1 MKFTAEQ
8 KGILCTVLSAVC
20 FATGGLLI
28 KINTWSS
35 FTINGVRSFFAVFVF
50 LIYMIVTKHSLKFNG
65 KVLLGVIANSMMSL
79 TFVMANKMTTAANA
93 IVLQFTLPIYI
104 MLLLWIFEKK
114 KPDRISVLSG
124 IISFVGIMFFFLD
137 SLSAGGMAGN
147 ILALIS
153 GFFYAVVFVMKRI
166 PGSDFE
172 SSAILSFGLNF
183 LVGIPFYLRE
193 TDWGVVNIS
202 TGILQGVVQIGLAY
216 IFLNIA
222 LDKVPPVG
230 ASLISMI
237 EPILNP
243 VLVAVFYGEKIG
255 IVSFLGAV
263 IVLSS
268 ALFYNLKSMP
278 ESGNR
283 HRQ

>member
-1 MKFTAEQ
+1 MKLTAQQ

-50 LIYMIVTKHSLKFNG
+50 LVYMIATKHPLKVNG
-65 KVLLGVIANSMMSL
+65 KVLIGVVANSLMSL

-104 MLLLWIFEKK
+104 MLLLWAFEKK
-114 KPDRISVLSG
+114 KPDKVSVCSG
-124 IISFVGIMFFFLD
+124 VISFVGIMFFFLD

-153 GFFYAVVFVMKRI
+153 GFFYAVVFLIKRI
-166 PGSDFE
+166 PDSDFE

-183 LVGIPFYLRE
+183 LVGIPFYLQE
-193 TDWGVVNIS
+193 TDWGMVNIS
-202 TGILQGVVQIGLAY
+202 TGILQGVIQIGLAY

-222 LDKVPPVG
+222 LDKMPPVG

-243 VLVAVFYGEKIG
+243 TLLAIFYGEKIG
-255 IVSFLGAV
+255 PMSLVGAV
-263 IVLSS
+263 IVLTS
-268 ALFYNLKSMP
+268 ALFYNLKST
-278 ESGNR
+278 S
-283 HRQ
+283 

>member
-1 MKFTAEQ
+1 MKLTVQQ

-50 LIYMIVTKHSLKFNG
+50 LVYMIATKHPLKVNG
-65 KVLLGVIANSMMSL
+65 KVLIGVVANSLMSL

-104 MLLLWIFEKK
+104 MLLLWAFEKK
-114 KPDRISVLSG
+114 KPDKVSVCSG
-124 IISFVGIMFFFLD
+124 VISFVGIMFFFLD
-137 SLSAGGMAGN
+137 SLSAGGMTGN

-153 GFFYAVVFVMKRI
+153 GFFYAVVFLIKRI

-183 LVGIPFYLRE
+183 LVGIPFYLQE
-193 TDWGVVNIS
+193 TDWGMVNIS
-202 TGILQGVVQIGLAY
+202 TGILQGVIQIGLAY

-243 VLVAVFYGEKIG
+243 TLVAIFYGEKIG
-255 IVSFLGAV
+255 PMSLVGAV
-263 IVLSS
+263 IVLTS
-268 ALFYNLKSMP
+268 ALFYNLKST
-278 ESGNR
+278 S
-283 HRQ
+283 